1 MQEFGSSLGKPSFRG
16 GRRDGDGLVFVNL
29 GVVPKV
35 RNMLGCATMP
45 GERCSSRLAGCSR
58 YLTQVNENS

>member
-16 GRRDGDGLVFVNL
+16 GRRGGDGLVFVNL

-35 RNMLGCATMP
+35 RNMLGL
-45 GERCSSRLAGCSR
+45 R
-58 YLTQVNENS
+58 